1 MWSVLLPLLYC
12 AAASASDLTVRIDGG
27 EAGAVVV
34 LSAEN
39 GASQR
44 AVDEDGDGIV
54 VISAPAGEYE
64 VAIEL
69 GDHRASHR
77 VSLPRTGTMDLV
89 YHPGAD
95 GGTFVM
101 AQQAFADDIV
111 VTARK
116 REENLQEVP
125 LSVTAFTDSDIE
137 QRSMRDLSSV
147 ARYTPNLDFGTG
159 GFASEI
165 TQATVYIRGVGQIDP
180 AIYSDPAVAIYVDG
194 VYLARSQGAILDLLD
209 VERVEVLRGP
219 QGTLFGKNTTGGALS
234 VITRRPSQRFG
245 LLADLSIGN
254 REHLGAR
261 MSLDTA
267 LGAKAFQSLSVTHTQ
282 RDGFS
287 RSLANG
293 HRYHDDDR
301 DAARWALHAAPSE
314 SWTLDLSA
322 SFSRKREA
330 GGNNFVLAWVETPL
344 IQFYNGVRR
353 DAGLPEY
360 TDEFVTDDLRV
371 SFATEPPFLDSDLWD
386 TTLRLGWT
394 APSFTVQSITAYRS
408 VQDHSF
414 SEPDGSPIPLAAR
427 EVDLQHEQWSQEIQL
442 VGSSL
447 DQRLDWVIGSLY
459 FEEKPFEVS
468 RILLFGELFEAL
480 EAAPGPI
487 YAPPGLPNA
496 LCDPGPPPPGVPCFG
511 GAGNPFNLGFFV
523 GDGNLEFRDLETT
536 SWALFGEGSMAL
548 NERLSLTVGLRY
560 SYDDKRFDYRT
571 EPGSGAPGA
580 DLTNR
585 DTWDAW
591 TPRLSLAYRARDELM
606 LYFSASNGFKSGGF
620 NGQPQEREALD
631 PFDPERVWTYELGF
645 KSTQPRLTLNG
656 AAFYSD
662 YTDIQF
668 GAFLNID
675 GQPVFIT
682 ANAGDAE
689 VSGFELEAVAQP
701 FLGTT
706 LSAGVGYLDNHFTR
720 IDPGVP
726 GGLEDG
732 GVLPRA
738 PEWSGH
744 LALQHAWETSSP
756 LGTIIAGAD
765 YSYRGKVFNDV
776 QNTPGIAQGAYGLV
790 GARLLV
796 VPSERWELALFGTN
810 QTDESFLGSGF
821 FTGAFG
827 IDVGISGR
835 PREWGVSARFRF

>member
-1 MWSVLLPLLYC
+1 MTVQIHG
-12 AAASASDLTVRIDGG
+12 SDNEAVVTLAT
-27 EAGAVVV
+27 EAGITH
-34 LSAEN
+34 
-39 GASQR
+39 R
-44 AVDEDGDGIV
+44 AVDEDGDGTLV
-54 VISAPAGEYE
+54 LSAPAGEYE
-64 VAIEL
+64 VTIEL
-69 GDHRASHR
+69 GDRSATHV
-77 VSLPRTGTMDLV
+77 VSLSRVGMTNLV
-89 YHPGAD
+89 YTSDAQ
-95 GGTFVM
+95 GGTFSVV
-101 AQQAFADDIV
+101 QEAFAEDIV
-111 VTARK
+111 VTARR
-116 REENLQEVP
+116 REENPQEIP
-125 LSVTAFTDSDIE
+125 LSVSVFTDTDIE
-137 QRSMRDLSSV
+137 ERSMRDLASI
-147 ARYTPNLDFGTG
+147 AHYTPNLDFGTG

-180 AIYSDPAVAIYVDG
+180 AIFSDPAVAIYVDG

-209 VERVEVLRGP
+209 VERIEVLRGP

-234 VITRRPSQRFG
+234 VITRQPSARFG
-245 LLADLSIGN
+245 GLVDLSAGD
-254 REHLGAR
+254 RDHLGAR
-261 MSLDTA
+261 LSLDSAVGT
-267 LGAKAFQSLSVTHTQ
+267 KAFQTISVTHTE

-293 HRYHDDDR
+293 QRYHDDNR

-322 SFSRKREA
+322 SYSRKREA

-344 IQFYNGVRR
+344 ISFYNGVRR

-360 TDEFVTDDLRV
+360 TDAFVTDNLRV
-371 SFATEPPFLDSDLWD
+371 SYATEPPFLDSDLWD

-394 APSFTVQSITAYRS
+394 SPSFTVQSITAYRS
-408 VQDHSF
+408 VQDSSF

-427 EVDLQHEQWSQEIQL
+427 EVELQHEQWSQEVQL
-442 VGSSL
+442 SGSSL
-447 DQRLDWVIGSLY
+447 EQRLTWVLGSLY
-459 FEEKPFEVS
+459 FEETPYEVS
-468 RILLFGELFEAL
+468 RILLFGDLFEAL

-487 YAPPGLPNA
+487 YAPPGLPDA
-496 LCDPGPPPPGVPCFG
+496 LCRPGPPPPGVPCFG
-511 GAGNPFNLGFFV
+511 GAGNPFNQAFFR

-536 SWALFGEGSMAL
+536 SWALFGEGSMDL
-548 NERLSLTVGLRY
+548 SERLSLTLGLRY

-571 EPGSGAPGA
+571 EPATGAPGA
-580 DLTNR
+580 NLTNQ
-585 DTWDAW
+585 DSWDAW
-591 TPRLSLAYRARDELM
+591 TPRLSLAYRAREELM
-606 LYFSASNGFKSGGF
+606 LYLSISNGFKSGGF
-620 NGQPQEREALD
+620 NGRPQERQALD

-645 KSTQPRLTLNG
+645 KSDFATQHLTLNG

-682 ANAGDAE
+682 TNAGDAE
-689 VSGFELEAVAQP
+689 INGFELEAVAQP

-706 LSAGVGYLDNHFTR
+706 LSAGVGFLDNHFTE

-726 GGLEDG
+726 GGLENG

-738 PEWSGH
+738 PEWSWH
-744 LALQHAWETSSP
+744 LTLQQAWDTSSR
-756 LGTIIAGAD
+756 LGTIIAAAD

-776 QNTPGIAQGAYGLV
+776 QNSPGIAQGAYGLV
-790 GARLLV
+790 GARLLI

-810 QTDESFLGSGF
+810 LTDESFLGSGF

-835 PREWGVSARFRF
+835 PREWGLSARLRL